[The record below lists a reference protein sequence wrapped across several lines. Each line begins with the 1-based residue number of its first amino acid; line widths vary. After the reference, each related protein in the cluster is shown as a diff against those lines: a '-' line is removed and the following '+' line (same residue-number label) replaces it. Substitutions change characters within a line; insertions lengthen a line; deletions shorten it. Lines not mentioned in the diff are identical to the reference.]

1 MTLHVDLWAK
11 PKAGAAL
18 RKAFRDAFYPAI
30 SAQTGF
36 IKCALLHT
44 EPETDL
50 YRLIITFEDEALR
63 QKWVASDLHRRV
75 WPQLEEQCARYD
87 AKLFEAV

>member
-18 RKAFRDAFYPAI
+18 RKAFREAFYPAI

-36 IKCALLHT
+36 IRCTLLHT

-50 YRLIITFEDEALR
+50 YRLVIKFDNEDLR
-63 QKWVASDLHRRV
+63 QKWVASDLHQRV
-75 WPQLEEQCARYD
+75 WPQLEEHSARYD